1 MKLIYIRDSKSK
13 GYLALGFY
21 DGENKYSLTVSESE
35 HRRIGAHLSGDSI
48 SPEEFSEYR
57 RADEI
62 YRAKKRARNIL
73 SYGDNSERML
83 KIKLFRAGFSK
94 DVIEDTAEEMKRLG
108 YVEDFRQLLSVIER
122 LVNIQNIGPLKIVPK
137 LIAKGYKKEKIEA
150 AIDELMQNGIIDFSE
165 AKRRLIE
172 KKLPEG
178 ADENAKKQLLYKSGF
193 QVC

>member
-62 YRAKKRARNIL
+62 YRAKKRALNIL
-73 SYGDNSERML
+73 SYGDNSEKML
-83 KIKLFRAGFSK
+83 GIKLYRAGFSREIINQT
-94 DVIEDTAEEMKRLG
+94 VEEMKSLG
-108 YVEDFRQLLSVIER
+108 YIEDFRQLLSIIEH
-122 LVNIQNIGPLKIVPK
+122 LVNIQNIGPLKIIPK
-137 LIAKGYKKEKIEA
+137 LIAKGYKRERIEA
-150 AIDELMQNGIIDFSE
+150 AIDSLLCDGVIDFSE

-178 ADENAKKQLLYKSGF
+178 VDENEKKQLLYKSGF